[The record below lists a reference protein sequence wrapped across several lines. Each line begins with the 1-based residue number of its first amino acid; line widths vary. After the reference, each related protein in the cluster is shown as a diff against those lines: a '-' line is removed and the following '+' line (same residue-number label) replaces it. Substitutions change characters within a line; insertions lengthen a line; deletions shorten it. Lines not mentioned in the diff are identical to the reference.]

1 MPSTKS
7 TNMAQTKSGKI
18 QLSCGDHT
26 FPLLDHQTA
35 LNLIASLGFEAADI
49 CLMGNRSHL
58 RPENIRGKIPELA
71 ADLRHEL
78 TRLNLVA
85 SDVFCIPWTDFTVMA
100 PNHPSAEE
108 RQRSRSLFLEVV
120 EFATRIEAPSVT
132 MLPGVDF
139 DALGHEGSLV
149 LAAEELQWRAEHLR
163 KYGMHFSVECH
174 YGSVAASP
182 DDAARLISLAPDLGL
197 TLDYTHFVGAGY
209 STASV
214 HPLVPRATHLHFRG
228 GRPGQI
234 QSPMSDNVID
244 YEEVMDVII
253 ASDYEGYL
261 CVEYVWVNWEG
272 LNRCDNV
279 SETILMRDRVRAKLA
294 GVPWSYPQ

>member
-1 MPSTKS
+1 M
-7 TNMAQTKSGKI
+7 NMAQQKMGKMK
-18 QLSCGDHT
+18 LCCGDHT
-26 FPLLDHQTA
+26 FPLLDHRTA

-58 RPENIRGKIPELA
+58 RPENIRGKIPEVA
-71 ADLRHEL
+71 ADLRQEL
-78 TRLNLVA
+78 SRLNLAA

-100 PNHPSAEE
+100 PNHPNAEE
-108 RQRSRSLFLEVV
+108 RQRSRALFLEVL
-120 EFATRIEAPSVT
+120 EFAKRIEAPAIT

-139 DALGHEGSLV
+139 DTLGHEGSLT

-163 KYGMHFSVECH
+163 KYGMQFSVECH

-182 DDAARLISLAPDLGL
+182 DDVASLLSLAPDLGL

-209 STASV
+209 SAASV
-214 HPLVPRATHLHFRG
+214 HPLVHRATHMHFRG
-228 GRPGQI
+228 GRLGQI
-234 QSPMSDNVID
+234 QCPMSENVID
-244 YEEVMDVII
+244 YEEVMDVLI
-253 ASDYEGYL
+253 ASGYEGYL

-279 SETILMRDRVRAKLA
+279 SETILMRDRLKAKLA
-294 GVPWSYPQ
+294 GTPWSYPLAST